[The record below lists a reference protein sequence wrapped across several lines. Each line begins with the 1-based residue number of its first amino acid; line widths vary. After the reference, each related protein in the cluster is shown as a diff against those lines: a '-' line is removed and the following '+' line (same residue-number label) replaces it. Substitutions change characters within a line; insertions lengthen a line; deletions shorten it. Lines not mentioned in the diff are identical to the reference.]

1 MSSNPRNRTTP
12 TSSAVPTEELEAMLT
27 RLRLPA
33 IRERL
38 DGLLKEAA
46 RREMNLRE
54 ALAWLCTAEI
64 ARKDQLRSLLADQ
77 KSGCRHCDSPLEDQ
91 GYGGRRNPIVPAA
104 EREIEATGHPEG
116 SSCRDGINALNSGKM
131 GGIFKHRRNVFSLK
145 IRVVGKYVRCTH
157 PS

>member
-12 TSSAVPTEELEAMLT
+12 TSPAVPTEELEAMLT

-38 DGLLKEAA
+38 DGLLEEAA

-64 ARKDQLRSLLADQ
+64 ARKDQLRMEMALRLA
-77 KSGCRHCDSPLEDQ
+77 RFP
-91 GYGGRRNPIVPAA
+91 
-104 EREIEATGHPEG
+104 
-116 SSCRDGINALNSGKM
+116 
-131 GGIFKHRRNVFSLK
+131 
-145 IRVVGKYVRCTH
+145 YVRTLEAFDYEAQ
-157 PS
+157 PSIDPAQIRELAT